1 MAPVDHNVLNETTW
15 INIVHTLMGIF
26 CHESDSKINTTPM
39 EDMGHDACVI
49 VGYHNK
55 VTVFILNVQ
64 YFSKME
70 DTVGNVA

>member
-1 MAPVDHNVLNETTW
+1 
-15 INIVHTLMGIF
+15 
-26 CHESDSKINTTPM
+26 M